1 MHSSFILGVVCMDV
15 FFSFSFWIRLDCIQ
29 NVTSPVVKTSTLKS
43 RELKLRWVLQSN
55 RGAGLQKKKNE
66 VTVRSLSSW
75 NMFIGN
81 LTEIDLLF
89 RSFPLLQ
96 IRPLS
101 SMYFFPSQKLQILN
115 FPIHL
120 SAIKYFLWHFL
131 WILALVMLNGILYS
145 SWTFPCW
152 FFPFTIYFDHRYM
165 VVEVPW
171 CQLLKHLLCNAGH
184 LTLYDKM
191 VYSPQKLHQKT
202 LGQVCGKTSLT
213 NGQHMINAMPQE
225 SLLNVIGVK

>member
-1 MHSSFILGVVCMDV
+1 M
-15 FFSFSFWIRLDCIQ
+15 
-29 NVTSPVVKTSTLKS
+29 
-43 RELKLRWVLQSN
+43 
-55 RGAGLQKKKNE
+55 
-66 VTVRSLSSW
+66 RSLSSW

-191 VYSPQKLHQKT
+191 VYSPQKLHKSSKNTWTGMWQNFTDKWT
-202 LGQVCGKTSLT
+202 THDQCHATGKPFECDWCEVEW
-213 NGQHMINAMPQE
+213 NIH
-225 SLLNVIGVK
+225 V